1 MARVFAN
8 EPRSGMGT
16 IGLTLLVSMGAL
28 AAIVVVAVWGA
39 NRATE
44 LMMGNKHRQLEEITS
59 TGDVPEMW
67 RRGFERRLRR
77 LDRRKGRGEEVR
89 RVQEQAKA
97 TYLRRLGKLV
107 EYASVSTLVA
117 DEKTRELLLDR
128 LGAARTLWES
138 TPADRLSTGQ

>member
-1 MARVFAN
+1 
-8 EPRSGMGT
+8 MGT
-16 IGLTLLVSMGAL
+16 IGLTLLVAVAAL

-44 LMMGNKHRQLEEITS
+44 LLIGNKHRQLEEITS
-59 TGDVPEMW
+59 TGDVPKMW
-67 RRGFERRLRR
+67 LRGFERRLRR
-77 LDRRKGRGEEVR
+77 LGRRKGRGEEVR

-128 LGAARTLWES
+128 LEAARTLWES
-138 TPADRLSTGQ
+138 TPADGLSTGQ